1 MRKINHSSRFIE
13 MFGNAEKT
21 MPLSDCIG
29 ITFPGE
35 WGEDDSDGTGV
46 KVIRTTNFTNSGK
59 LDLTN
64 VVTRKIDPAKIDKKH
79 LIPGDIILER
89 SGGTADNPVGRVV
102 YFEAKGTFLFNNFTQ
117 LLRCKD
123 GVNNLFVFYSL
134 YNYYHTHKS
143 EIRSMG
149 NKTTG
154 IQNLKM
160 DKYWDIPIADASHE
174 QQDQFVSLYKQ
185 ADKSKFSDF
194 KSRFIE
200 MFRTS
205 QTVTI
210 GSMFETTSGGTPSS
224 KQKEYYDGGTIPWLT
239 SGEVAKGKISDTA
252 GHITELGLLHSS
264 AKWVPVNTVVI
275 AMYGATVGKVGLLTI
290 PCTTNQAICSVLP
303 KESVNPLYLYHA
315 IKSKETW
322 MSEQAVGAAQPNIS
336 QAVIR
341 KMKIPMPCKDLQDA
355 FVRLA
360 EQADKSKFELK
371 QAFEKIDKVMRA
383 LLQ

>member
-1 MRKINHSSRFIE
+1 

-123 GVNNLFVFYSL
+123 GVNCLFVFYSL

-143 EIRSMG
+143 EIRSLG

-185 ADKSKFSDF
+185 ADKSK
-194 KSRFIE
+194 
-200 MFRTS
+200 
-205 QTVTI
+205 
-210 GSMFETTSGGTPSS
+210 
-224 KQKEYYDGGTIPWLT
+224 
-239 SGEVAKGKISDTA
+239 
-252 GHITELGLLHSS
+252 
-264 AKWVPVNTVVI
+264 
-275 AMYGATVGKVGLLTI
+275 
-290 PCTTNQAICSVLP
+290 
-303 KESVNPLYLYHA
+303 YL
-315 IKSKETW
+315 
-322 MSEQAVGAAQPNIS
+322 N
-336 QAVIR
+336 
-341 KMKIPMPCKDLQDA
+341 
-355 FVRLA
+355 
-360 EQADKSKFELK
+360 
-371 QAFEKIDKVMRA
+371 
-383 LLQ
+383 